1 MTFQRLGALLGVA
14 ALSVAVIACG
24 EDTTTS
30 PQMDVTPAFGNG
42 NGAPTGA
49 HFNLNLIGVPKNKT
63 ADMTGD
69 NGRRIF
75 VPLHGNTKILL
86 YEGDFAVGDAN
97 GTDGTA
103 SFYLPDPGLTC
114 YDPDG
119 PTDDD
124 FSDDLCY
131 TSAYSVYARALGP
144 GGSATLQTCADED
157 GDLGTTD
164 DTYCSTESKTF
175 TPVDKKFHDVSKYLL
190 TLYLSFTV
198 DADNLALAN
207 CLVNGNVEEGDEVN
221 VRIGLFDDCLQQY
234 FWDYTNNGL
243 KLLQL
248 RFYEQ
253 PSEVFPYEPT
263 D

>member
-1 MTFQRLGALLGVA
+1 MTLRRIGALMGVA
-14 ALSVAVIACG
+14 VLSVAVISCG
-24 EDTTTS
+24 QDTSTS
-30 PQMDVTPAFGNG
+30 PATDFMPAFGVG
-42 NGAPTGA
+42 NNVPSGP
-49 HFNLNLIGVPKNKT
+49 HYNLNLIGVPKTKT
-63 ADMTGD
+63 ADMSGD
-69 NGRRIF
+69 NGHRIF
-75 VPLHGNTKILL
+75 VKLQGNTKILL
-86 YEGDFAVGDAN
+86 YEGDFHVGDAN

-119 PTDDD
+119 PVDDD

-131 TSAYSVYARALGP
+131 TSEYSVYARALGP

-157 GDLGTTD
+157 GNLNTTD

-175 TPVDKKFHDVSKYLL
+175 SPGDRKFQDVSKYLL

-198 DADNLALAN
+198 DADNLDLAE
-207 CLVNGNVEEGDEVN
+207 CLVNGNIDEGDQVN

-234 FWDYTNNGL
+234 FWDYDNDGL

-248 RFYEQ
+248 RFYEI

>member
-1 MTFQRLGALLGVA
+1 MTFRRLGALMGVA

-49 HFNLNLIGVPKNKT
+49 HFNLNLIGVPRNKT
-63 ADMTGD
+63 ADMTGN

-75 VPLHGNTKILL
+75 VPLYGNTKILL

-114 YDPDG
+114 EDTAGTPDDP
-119 PTDDD
+119 
-124 FSDDLCY
+124 SDDMCY
-131 TSAYSVYARALGP
+131 TSEYSVYARALGP
-144 GGSATLQTCADED
+144 GGSATLTTCADDD
-157 GDLGTTD
+157 GDLGTMD

-175 TPVDKKFHDVSKYLL
+175 APGDKKFQDVSKYLL
-190 TLYLSFTV
+190 TLYLVIGVT
-198 DADNLALAN
+198 DDNLDLAT
-207 CLVNGNVEEGDEVN
+207 CLVRNAEVGDTIEK
-221 VRIGLFDDCLQQY
+221 RIGLFDDCLEQY
-234 FWDYTNNGL
+234 FWDYQNNGL

-253 PSEVFPYEPT
+253 PSEYFPYEPT
-263 D
+263 